1 MIPGEA
7 EGAIVEVL
15 IGDDGVEVIG
25 AGVHAGGRHKAEG
38 TRQKAKGER
47 PMQRTT
53 T

>member
-15 IGDDGVEVIG
+15 IGDDGVEIIG
-25 AGVHAGGRHKAEG
+25 AGVHAGGAGK
-38 TRQKAKGER
+38 RQKAKGER

-53 T
+53 A